1 MKAQLLKAPAEVAT
15 NPLIYVDIPQPNPA
29 ANEVL
34 IKINVCGVCHT
45 DLHVVEGELPNI
57 ALPIIPG
64 HEIVGTVAECGEGA
78 TRFKLGDRVGIPW
91 LHWADG
97 VCEFCKRGEEK

>member
-1 MKAQLLKAPAEVAT
+1 MVMKAQVLKTPADVAT
-15 NPLIYVDIPQPNPA
+15 SPLNYEDVPQPKPA
-29 ANEVL
+29 AGELL

-45 DLHVVEGELPNI
+45 DLHVTEGELPHI
-57 ALPIIPG
+57 ILPVIPG

-78 TRFKLGDRVGIPW
+78 TRFTLGTRVGVPW

-97 VCEFCKRGEEK
+97 TCEFCLRGE